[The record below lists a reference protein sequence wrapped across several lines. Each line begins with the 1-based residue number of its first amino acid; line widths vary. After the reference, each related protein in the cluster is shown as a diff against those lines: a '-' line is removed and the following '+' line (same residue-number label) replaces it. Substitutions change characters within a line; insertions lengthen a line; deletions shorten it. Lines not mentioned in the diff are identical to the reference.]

1 MKKTTLIAAGVI
13 LFLASASV
21 AVLGARSPIFA
32 LQMLGSFA
40 ALCALVLLL
49 RPLASA
55 YPWLRGRVS
64 FRGRS
69 LELAELS
76 RRGWPALLVV
86 GVALAVVAPLLV
98 GQMPLSHD
106 HPVHLYKAWHFWD
119 EMLLSGRLR
128 GWSSYWFFGYPAEEL
143 YPIGPDLWVA
153 AFRLATFGMLS
164 WEATY
169 GLAFAA
175 VFAFAAY
182 SLYSFGRRHF
192 GRAAGVVAGLA
203 WVLDAGDYREGGW
216 SYTVDWAVWVQVLAN
231 AFALLALGRLAEVL
245 DRGRARDYAIAGLLF
260 GAALLSH
267 PMNVMVLGFAL
278 PLYLVARALAE
289 GRPLGAELAKSGGAL
304 ALGVAL
310 AGFWFLPMSARS
322 AWTTNIGDLWRP
334 LAQTVKGLLDGG
346 VFANVWPGLIIVGVL
361 GGVLGVAMR
370 RAVPIFLLCLAA
382 VLLFLA
388 SSTAFEELSLMALS
402 KSFAK
407 IQYQRLTIPA
417 KTCLFLLAGFAVQ
430 ELAARV
436 SAWRGSRAAADAE
449 GKPDAAAPEAPSL
462 LRRALLVVLVAA
474 IVAPFLRPA
483 LVELHQSYLKTIGGL
498 ALKRSIPY
506 WHDYQE
512 FLRWSAQ
519 ARAQSEGFYRIAY
532 ELDRHNH
539 LMMGAPA
546 YNRTPYYKVGY
557 TPARLF
563 KHVVETTEE
572 PMYKVLSVKYV
583 VSLGPLFRPNLAEEA
598 RFGSVFVYRYKD
610 YRKERYTL
618 SGPGRVEVKTF
629 AEEKIHL
636 VLRGAGPGTR
646 VKVHVANYARW
657 RARLN
662 GETLP
667 IAEAPVYGTTYPMLM
682 EVAAEKDGELVFD
695 YVSRPADVLG
705 AFATL
710 AGLGGVVLLLLAGRR
725 ARLAERLQ
733 PRLAPLGR
741 LALRLAGPLAGLA
754 ALAGVGLGAYR
765 IAKGGAGL
773 EEGSLAGRLGAAQ
786 VSQAGRPCRERRNN
800 RWYCS
805 GRSWN
810 YVGPT
815 AEKFNGAYLPCV
827 WAHPVDEGPLTIR
840 FPKLKL
846 GRALKGGHGIADGAV
861 EGFAGGAPV
870 TLEVEIDGRRVES
883 LTRPNEKGWA
893 GFRVD
898 TPEWNGKEASLSLTV
913 TTRSAGGRHY
923 CFDARIEP

>member
-1 MKKTTLIAAGVI
+1 MKKTTTAALVL
-13 LFLASASV
+13 LFLASAIV
-21 AVLGARSPIFA
+21 AVLASRSAVFA
-32 LQMLGSFA
+32 WQMVGSFA
-40 ALCALVLLL
+40 GLCALAILG
-49 RPLASA
+49 RPLAAS
-55 YPWLRGRVS
+55 YPWLHGRLTLRGR
-64 FRGRS
+64 RID
-69 LELAELS
+69 LAEAG
-76 RRGWPALLVV
+76 RRTWPALLVV
-86 GVALAVVAPLLV
+86 GVAVAVVAPLLL

-119 EMLLSGRLR
+119 EMLLQGRLR

-153 AFRLATFGMLS
+153 AFRLATLGMGS

-169 GLAFAA
+169 GLAFVA

-182 SLYSFGRRHF
+182 SLYAFGRRHF
-192 GRAAGVVAGLA
+192 GRTAGVVAGLI

-231 AFALLALGRLAEVL
+231 AFALLALGRLADVL
-245 DRGRARDYAIAGLLF
+245 DRGRPRDYAIAALLF

-267 PMNVMVLGFAL
+267 PMNVMVLGLAL
-278 PLYLVARALAE
+278 PLYLVARSLAE
-289 GRPLGAELAKSGGAL
+289 GKPLGAELARTAGAL
-304 ALGVAL
+304 GLGIAI
-310 AGFWFLPMSARS
+310 AGFWFLPMTTRS

-334 LAQTVKGLLDGG
+334 LAQTVKGLLEGS
-346 VFANVWPGLIIVGVL
+346 VFANVWPVIALLGLV

-382 VLLFLA
+382 LLLFLA
-388 SSTAFEELSLMALS
+388 SATAFEELSLMALS

-417 KTCLFLLAGFAVQ
+417 KTALFLLAGLAVQ

-436 SAWRGSRAAADAE
+436 AAWRRERAAVPAE
-449 GKPDAAAPEAPSL
+449 GAAPPAQPGL
-462 LRRALLVVLVAA
+462 LRRGLLVVLVAA
-474 IVAPFLRPA
+474 VAAPFVRPA
-483 LVELHQSYLKTIGGL
+483 LQELHHSYLKTIGGL
-498 ALKRSIPY
+498 SLKRSIPY
-506 WHDYQE
+506 WNDYQE

-519 ARAQSEGFYRIAY
+519 ARARSEGFYRISY

-546 YNRTPYYKVGY
+546 FNRTPYYKVGY

-572 PMYKVLSVKYV
+572 PLYKILSVKYV
-583 VSLGPLFRPNLAEEA
+583 VSLGPLFRPNLVEEI
-598 RFGSVFVYRYKD
+598 RFGSIFVYRYKD

-618 SGPGRVEVKTF
+618 SGPGSVEVKEF
-629 AEEKIHL
+629 SEEKIHL
-636 VLRGAGPGTR
+636 TLRGTSPSSR
-646 VKVHVANYARW
+646 LKVHVANYARW

-662 GETLP
+662 GEVVP
-667 IAEAPVYGTTYPMLM
+667 ISEAPVYGTTYPMLM
-682 EVAAEKDGELVFD
+682 EVAAKDGELVLD
-695 YVSRPADVLG
+695 YVSRPVDWIG
-705 AFATL
+705 ALATL
-710 AGLGGVVLLLLAGRR
+710 FGLGGVVVLVLAGRR
-725 ARLAERLQ
+725 SALAERLSA
-733 PRLAPLGR
+733 RLSPLGR
-741 LALRLAGPLAGLA
+741 LALRLAGPATALL
-754 ALAGVGLGAYR
+754 ALAGVALGAYR

-773 EEGSLAGRLGAAQ
+773 EEGSLASRLGSAE
-786 VSQAGRPCRERRNN
+786 VSQAGRPCRERKSG
-800 RWYCS
+800 RWYCT

-815 AEKFNGAYLPCV
+815 AEKFNGAYLPCI

-840 FPKLKL
+840 FPKLRL

-861 EGFAGGAPV
+861 EGFVGGAPV
-870 TLEVEIDGRRVES
+870 TLDVQIDGRRVES

-893 GFRVD
+893 GFRVA
-898 TPEWNGKEASLSLTV
+898 TPEWSGKEAELTLSV
-913 TTRSAGGRHY
+913 STRSSGGRHY
-923 CFDARIEP
+923 CFDVKVEP